1 MVNVGA
7 KRLNNKYLGTWGVLR
22 TVGDKIFF
30 LSIVSLEI
38 FYTSFLGILCFS
50 LNMVSYQYFL

>member
-38 FYTSFLGILCFS
+38 FYTSFLGILCFH
-50 LNMVSYQYFL
+50 

>member
-30 LSIVSLEI
+30 SLN
-38 FYTSFLGILCFS
+38 SFFRNFLYQFFGNLMLS